1 MIKLINGYEW
11 CESIPF
17 IEFRLC
23 MDQSIENIKNDQNGM
38 VVKAVDPVTNAC
50 PSFSA
55 SSCDSSSRL
64 LRVLQHDENLRVV
77 GEWEG
82 AWDTTSWRGQSSQP
96 LVGGFIIFSP
106 IQEVQV
112 MVMNNAN
119 CLMFEKCSWVETLK
133 PPLHPEDSRN
143 SACCSQ
149 QHCQGAGPCVMSL
162 ILRKESN
169 TNLIEPIL
177 IAFGYLL
184 DSVSIAFVLYS
195 WTFHIRKFLELLL
208 CDPPF
213 GKMTQKLPNKAERAE
228 GAEVV

>member
-1 MIKLINGYEW
+1 MDMNGVNQYHSLIQT
-11 CESIPF
+11 
-17 IEFRLC
+17 C
-23 MDQSIENIKNDQNGM
+23 MDQSIENIKNDQNWM

-149 QHCQGAGPCVMSL
+149 QPLPRCRT
-162 ILRKESN
+162 LRHVFDFEKRIQHQPDW
-169 TNLIEPIL
+169 TD
-177 IAFGYLL
+177 F
-184 DSVSIAFVLYS
+184 DSVWI
-195 WTFHIRKFLELLL
+195 
-208 CDPPF
+208 PF
-213 GKMTQKLPNKAERAE
+213 G
-228 GAEVV
+228 